1 MNGTRV
7 GYARCSTDEQDV
19 IIQTEQLLAL
29 GVPQDRIY
37 IDHSSPHTT
46 CRTGTRLP

>member
-1 MNGTRV
+1 MNGTGV

-29 GVPQDRIY
+29 GVPKDRIY
-37 IDHSSPHTT
+37 IRPV
-46 CRTGTRLP
+46 RPQYG